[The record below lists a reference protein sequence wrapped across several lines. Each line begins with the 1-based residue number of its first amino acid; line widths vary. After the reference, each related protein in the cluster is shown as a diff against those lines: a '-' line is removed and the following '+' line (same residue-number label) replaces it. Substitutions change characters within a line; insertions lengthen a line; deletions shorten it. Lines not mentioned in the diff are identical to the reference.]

1 MRKEVMMTTRSSSK
15 MLQMLTM
22 GLAAALTVA
31 TGSAYA
37 QTTATGPYYA
47 WPAWDQKLP
56 GTTRFIVLSNWNSD
70 AVLDRETGLVWER
83 APQTT
88 LVDADGATARCLELA
103 LGERQGWRMPTV
115 QELFS
120 LRDPSAPFAALA
132 LPNGHPFI
140 IPPGLPNY
148 LFWSATTSALS
159 FAISPPSLYTANM
172 LGGGGSGVSFFSK
185 QSITLKVWCVRGG
198 QGVNPQ

>member
-1 MRKEVMMTTRSSSK
+1 MTTRSSSK
-15 MLQMLTM
+15 TLRMLTM
-22 GLAAALTVA
+22 VAAVLTMA
-31 TGSAYA
+31 AGSTYA
-37 QTTATGPYYA
+37 QTTAAGPYYA

-56 GTTRFIVLSNWNSD
+56 GTTRFVVLSNWNSD

-88 LVDADGATARCLELA
+88 PVDSDGATARCLELA
-103 LGERQGWRMPTV
+103 LGDRQGWRLPTIQELLSLKDPTV
-115 QELFS
+115 
-120 LRDPSAPFAALA
+120 PFAVLA

-140 IPPGLPNY
+140 IPGGLPNY

-159 FAISPPSLYTANM
+159 FAISPPSVYTANM
-172 LGGGGSGVSFFSK
+172 LGGGSGVGIFSK
-185 QSITLKVWCVRGG
+185 QSSTFKVWCVRGG